1 MCRESTTLHN
11 FQVKG
16 IPHTGL
22 KIRQSPA
29 RIIFREKS
37 LIPVRSGAMEVLYCT
52 TVLVTHSPRSHL
64 LQLEQNHEDTN
75 AVGFS
80 IALTESIGDDGVV
93 VAAYRSLQSLHDVAA
108 ARFRLSVSSL
118 DRSS

>member
-1 MCRESTTLHN
+1 M
-11 FQVKG
+11 KG
-16 IPHTGL
+16 
-22 KIRQSPA
+22 
-29 RIIFREKS
+29 
-37 LIPVRSGAMEVLYCT
+37 T
-52 TVLVTHSPRSHL
+52 TVLLYLLHTASFSFAIATVEHSKH
-64 LQLEQNHEDTN
+64 QDTN

-93 VAAYRSLQSLHDVAA
+93 VVVAALLVAVVVHDVVA